1 MNQEIYNL
9 EVLRNINDWII
20 SGKRDEYV
28 ERLIQK
34 KSDI

>member
-28 ERLIQK
+28 ERMVKQN
-34 KSDI
+34 DN